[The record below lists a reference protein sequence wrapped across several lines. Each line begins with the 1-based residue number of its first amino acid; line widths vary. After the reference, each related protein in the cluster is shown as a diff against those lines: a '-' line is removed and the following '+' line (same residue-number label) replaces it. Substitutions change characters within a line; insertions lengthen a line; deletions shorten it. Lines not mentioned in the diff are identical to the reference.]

1 MTYRDYLSATARIK
15 SIRRAVKSLN
25 EELLLT
31 EHLAQTLKA
40 KLMTE
45 EFTPTPEQQ
54 LIYDAARDTNENLI
68 IQALAGAAK
77 TSTLVGIAKRLY
89 GRPILSVAFNKRIAD
104 EMTARLPGHCV
115 AKTLN
120 SIGHTAWGQHIGK
133 RLIIEK
139 SKTADIIRGLHLSPS
154 EQELLREVF
163 SDVVNLVAKAKL
175 HGYVPEGRYDEALH
189 LIDRENLQDVLSD
202 LEYDPFAWA
211 LLDDILAQSIKLSY
225 AGTVDFDDQ
234 LYMSTLF
241 GAALPRF
248 SLTMIDEAQ
257 DLSPLN
263 HQMIAH
269 LVGNRRIIAVGDHF
283 QSIYGFRGAV
293 ADGMSM
299 MKHRFKMREFTL
311 SISFRCPKEVIKLAR
326 KRAPLMKWSDTA
338 AEGKVS
344 DFTSSDPSVKYQWGP
359 NIFPRSC
366 AIICRNNA
374 PIFSLG
380 LKLLRAGRAVTV
392 RGMDV
397 SKRLTKILRELGD
410 LAMPREELLEHLARW
425 RTVKLAE
432 GKLSE
437 ESIED
442 RYACLR
448 VFAETT
454 TNLGEAIAHAERL
467 FSSEGPIELLSGHKS
482 KGLEWSSVFHL
493 DPWRI
498 PSPFSKQGEALEQE
512 LNLEYVI
519 TTRTKSELTLID
531 LEDFDIELDSAVPVR
546 LSSQTP
552 KE

>member
-1 MTYRDYLSATARIK
+1 MED
-15 SIRRAVKSLN
+15 
-25 EELLLT
+25 
-31 EHLAQTLKA
+31 
-40 KLMTE
+40 
-45 EFTPTPEQQ
+45 FTPTPEQA
-54 LIYDAARDTNENLI
+54 LVYEAAASTDDNLI

-120 SIGHTAWGQHIGK
+120 SIGHTAWGQNIGK
-133 RLIIEK
+133 RLMIEK
-139 SKTADIIRGLHLSPS
+139 SKTADIIRGLHLSSS
-154 EQELLREVF
+154 EQEILRECF
-163 SDVVNLVAKAKL
+163 SDVVQLVAKAKL
-175 HGYVPEGRYDEALH
+175 HGYVPEGKFEEALH
-189 LIDRENLQDVLSD
+189 LIDRETLQDVLAEH
-202 LEYDPFAWA
+202 EYDQFAWA
-211 LLDDILAQSIKLSY
+211 LLDDILTKSINLSY
-225 AGTVDFDDQ
+225 SGTVDFDDQ

-241 GAALPRF
+241 GAQLPRF
-248 SLTMIDEAQ
+248 GLTMIDEAQ

-263 HQMIAH
+263 HQMIQH
-269 LVGNRRIIAVGDHF
+269 LVGKRRIIAVGDHY

-299 MKHRFKMREFTL
+299 MKRRFQMKEFSL

-326 KRAPLMKWSDTA
+326 KRAPLMKWADNA
-338 AEGKVS
+338 PEGLVT
-344 DFTSSDPSVKYQWGP
+344 DYTSADPLKKYQWGP
-359 NIFPRSC
+359 NLFPRSC

-380 LKLLRAGRAVTV
+380 LKLLRSGRSVTV
-392 RGMDV
+392 RGMDI
-397 SKRLTKILRELGD
+397 SKRLIKVLHEFGD
-410 LAMPREELLEHLARW
+410 LAMPREDLLDHLARW
-425 RTVKLAE
+425 RSVKLSE

-442 RYACLR
+442 RYACLK
-448 VFAETT
+448 VFAEATET
-454 TNLGEAIAHAERL
+454 LGQAIAHAEKL

-482 KGLEWSSVFHL
+482 KGLEWNSVFHL

-498 PSPFSKQGEALEQE
+498 PSQYARKGEALEQE

-519 TTRTKSELTLID
+519 TTRAKSELTLID
-531 LEDFDIELDSAVPVR
+531 LEDFDIDLETIKPVI